1 MNSSITLEDRILC
14 DLEMILLG
22 GFAPLNGFLN
32 EADYNNVLE
41 NCRLCDGSVWTLP
54 IVLPVRE
61 KEHDKLQNDAVITLK
76 DKTGLPIARLVVES
90 RWKPDLVR
98 ECEMAYG
105 SSDTNHPYVDI
116 VLGLKDCWY
125 YGGRIEKIMD
135 VKHYDFME
143 YRMSAEK
150 CRTMIAG
157 FRESM
162 DSSLS
167 NSPDT
172 SGRGLRGTEAVPCVG
187 FQTRNPMHRSHFEL
201 TKYALEKC
209 GENARLIL
217 MPVVGITQSCDVD
230 YHVRTRCYKKLLPY
244 YEGKA
249 ELVLIPLSM
258 RMAGPREAVLHAII
272 RKNYGCTHFIVGR
285 DHAGPSYKK
294 KDGTD
299 FYGPYDAHA
308 LVEKYKRDI
317 GIEIVLSQMIVY
329 VENLEKYLPMNEVR
343 VGGDGGDKV
352 LNISGT
358 EQRRLLKTGAE
369 IPAWFSFPEIVEE
382 LRLEYRMLNKRGL
395 CIYLTGL
402 SGSGKST
409 VANFLMEKIM
419 ENEKE
424 RKITML
430 DADVVR
436 TNLSKGLGFSRED
449 RSTNVRRIGYVCSEI
464 VKHGGIAIVANI
476 APYEDDRKY
485 NREMIEGAGGT
496 YVECFVDTTLEKCEE
511 RDVKGLYALA
521 RKGVIKEFT
530 GISDPYEKPINAEIV
545 INGEMNLDVIIGE
558 IIDWL
563 NKKELL

>member
-1 MNSSITLEDRILC
+1 MNNSITLEDRILC

-32 EADYNNVLE
+32 EADYNSVVE
-41 NCRLCDGSVWTLP
+41 NCRLCDGTVWPLP
-54 IVLPVRE
+54 IVLPVGV
-61 KEHDKLQNDAVITLK
+61 KEHDKLQNEAVITLK
-76 DKTGLPIARLVVES
+76 DKTGLPIAQLFVES

-98 ECEMAYG
+98 ECELAYG

-116 VLGLKDCWY
+116 VLGAGMKDCWY
-125 YGGRIEKIMD
+125 YGGRVEKIMD

-150 CRTMIAG
+150 CRAMISG
-157 FRESM
+157 FRES
-162 DSSLS
+162 DGTSSF
-167 NSPDT
+167 
-172 SGRGLRGTEAVPCVG
+172 VG

-201 TKYALEKC
+201 TKYALKKC
-209 GENARLIL
+209 GEDARLIL

-230 YHVRTRCYKKLLPY
+230 YQVRTRCYKKLMPY

-308 LVEKYKRDI
+308 LVEKYKGDI

-343 VGGDGGDKV
+343 VGGGGGDKV

-382 LRLEYRMLNKRGL
+382 LRHEYKMLNKRGF

-424 RKITML
+424 RKITLL

-449 RSTNVRRIGYVCSEI
+449 RSTNVRRIGYLCSEI
-464 VKHGGIAIVANI
+464 VKHGGIVVVANI

-485 NREMIEGAGGT
+485 NRGIIEAVGGT
-496 YVECFVDTTLEKCEE
+496 YVECFIDTTLEKCEE

-530 GISDPYEKPINAEIV
+530 GISDPYERPLNPEIA
-545 INGEMNLDVIIGE
+545 IDGAMNLDTIIE
-558 IIDWL
+558 KIIDWL
-563 NKKELL
+563 NQKELL